1 GVNASDL
8 DYNIWHFLSTI
19 AIAETRTTGEMLSIT
34 VRNLD
39 GQENDLPFSYTLPM
53 DEKSMDSDGDGL
65 PDAWE
70 TGGHDGVDLHALGAD
85 PCRRDI
91 LVEVDVMQGLM
102 NPPGPDT
109 FQAAK
114 DMFSNAPFLNFAGPN
129 GINLI
134 LDTSGSVPYAEYVC
148 FDRMGS
154 SECA

>member
-1 GVNASDL
+1 
-8 DYNIWHFLSTI
+8 
-19 AIAETRTTGEMLSIT
+19 
-34 VRNLD
+34 
-39 GQENDLPFSYTLPM
+39 
-53 DEKSMDSDGDGL
+53 DGL

-154 SECA
+154 SECASNASYGPVPYSTLKAMNFDNTHRDKIFHYVIWGTKRPGDDIPSNSDHADDILITFD